1 MVSRYFYDK
10 ERWEKEGRDVS
21 SIAATIPWSM
31 DGYASSHRFMVDLK
45 KGNDRLIAITYEDY
59 IARVGGYSNRADK
72 EQLLVV
78 RRSGEVLRKVRDDIR
93 PGDEIMVMPE
103 VPVKNLQI
111 AKTIAQILFQ
121 IMVSAGIAIGI

>member
-1 MVSRYFYDK
+1 MKIVPTRRTD
-10 ERWEKEGRDVS
+10 
-21 SIAATIPWSM
+21 
-31 DGYASSHRFMVDLK
+31 YAMRALVYLA
-45 KGNDRLIAITYEDY
+45 GDRAEDY

-78 RRSGEVLRKVRDDIR
+78 RRSGEVLRNVRDDIR

-111 AKTIAQILFQ
+111 AKTIFQILFQ
-121 IMVSAGIAIGI
+121 IAIAAGIAIGI